1 MLDVAKD
8 GYYNTDMCVED
19 FELVSETSNRKK
31 IKKNIKKI
39 YNNQQAIDIVDLAFE
54 GKYSP
59 IFLLDNSPIH
69 RLMIR
74 LENNYMI
81 AKY

>member
-31 IKKNIKKI
+31 IKKKYKK
-39 YNNQQAIDIVDLAFE
+39 
-54 GKYSP
+54 KYITINRPS
-59 IFLLDNSPIH
+59 IS
-69 RLMIR
+69 
-74 LENNYMI
+74 
-81 AKY
+81 

>member
-1 MLDVAKD
+1 MLQKTDTTTQICALMILSWLVKIEQKKD
-8 GYYNTDMCVED
+8 E
-19 FELVSETSNRKK
+19 
-31 IKKNIKKI
+31 KI

>member
-1 MLDVAKD
+1 MLQKTDTTTQICASMILSWLVKIEQKKD
-8 GYYNTDMCVED
+8 E
-19 FELVSETSNRKK
+19 
-31 IKKNIKKI
+31 KI

>member
-31 IKKNIKKI
+31 MKKYIT
-39 YNNQQAIDIVDLAFE
+39 IDRQSI
-54 GKYSP
+54 S
-59 IFLLDNSPIH
+59 
-69 RLMIR
+69 
-74 LENNYMI
+74 
-81 AKY
+81 